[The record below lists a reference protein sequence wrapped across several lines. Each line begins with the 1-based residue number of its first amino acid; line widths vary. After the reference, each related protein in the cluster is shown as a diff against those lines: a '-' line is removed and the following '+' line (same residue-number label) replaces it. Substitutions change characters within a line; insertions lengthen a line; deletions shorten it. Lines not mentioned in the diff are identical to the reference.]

1 VAKYLGFVIILLS
14 FSAHSLDLEKYKEQI
29 RGHVKSMFG
38 EEISN
43 KLLGEKK
50 VSLELPNIPK
60 VEVDA
65 TSTKVYSDKNRAI
78 EKQGSSFKSLSNKE
92 KRKYQVAFIQ
102 ELYEVTRNSEP
113 KQDDVIK
120 YLNVLEQGGSRE
132 GVYRAITLDDVYS
145 SLESYDE
152 TPEKALSD
160 FTVKY
165 GEKYLGRV
173 FDGSSIRKLNLWSIK
188 RIITEK
194 TLEVMDVLANNPK
207 DLYTW
212 YAVFSAELA
221 TKYPKVWQT
230 KIRSTQDPRVHLNW
244 ASQAPFQHIKSE
256 TIIKLH
262 KLMNFLN
269 QSNL

>member
-1 VAKYLGFVIILLS
+1 MAKYLGLLIVLTS
-14 FSAHSLDLEKYKEQI
+14 FSSYSLDLDKYKEQI
-29 RGHVKSMFG
+29 RGHLKSMLG
-38 EEISN
+38 EDVSN
-43 KLLGEKK
+43 KLLGEEERT
-50 VSLELPNIPK
+50 VELPDIPK
-60 VEVDA
+60 VEIDA
-65 TSTKVYSDKNRAI
+65 TSTKVYSDKNRKI
-78 EKQGSSFKSLSNKE
+78 EKQGSAFSSLSDKQ

-113 KQDDVIK
+113 KQDDIIK

-152 TPEKALSD
+152 TPEKALTD

-188 RIITEK
+188 RIVTEK
-194 TLEVMDVLANNPK
+194 SLEVMDVLANKPE
-207 DLYTW
+207 DLHAW

-221 TKYPKVWQT
+221 KEYPKLWQT
-230 KIRSTQDPRVHLNW
+230 KIRSTQNPRVHLNW
-244 ASQAPFQHIKSE
+244 ASQAPFQHVKSE

-269 QSNL
+269 QSAL